1 MMKKKLMKKGGA
13 RGKAKVKMMK
23 KGGARGKAKVM
34 KRKPVKRGGR
44 RG

>member
-1 MMKKKLMKKGGA
+1 MMKKKL
-13 RGKAKVKMMK
+13 MK